1 MAPSKIWVWDL
12 SILGKSASRAIPC
25 AVLKSDFECI
35 LMTGASALFI
45 RVIFSHLLKGYP
57 IPTRKS
63 PLMLPEIGMLDRV
76 LIARLA
82 ILPVKA
88 LMGRNDRLFGWKVE
102 NIQSIIHD
110 ILNDCRLAAVLHLS
124 VPFRYLS
131 NMFAGLMRPSHYSF
145 RSGPGLDPWTLQI
158 ITTEMDTLLSAKMG
172 SLCLSQRLKWPKVV
186 GLISARNLRQFTG
199 RLFRRPHQPADPQ

>member
-1 MAPSKIWVWDL
+1 
-12 SILGKSASRAIPC
+12 
-25 AVLKSDFECI
+25 
-35 LMTGASALFI
+35 
-45 RVIFSHLLKGYP
+45 
-57 IPTRKS
+57 
-63 PLMLPEIGMLDRV
+63 MLPEIGMLDRV

-131 NMFAGLMRPSHYSF
+131 NMFAGLRRPSHYSF

-172 SLCLSQRLKWPKVV
+172 NLCLSQRLKWPKGGRSHFGPQSAAVYRQVV
-186 GLISARNLRQFTG
+186 QETSSACGSAVVPARSAISSALTSAVISSKASAASDISSLPF
-199 RLFRRPHQPADPQ
+199 